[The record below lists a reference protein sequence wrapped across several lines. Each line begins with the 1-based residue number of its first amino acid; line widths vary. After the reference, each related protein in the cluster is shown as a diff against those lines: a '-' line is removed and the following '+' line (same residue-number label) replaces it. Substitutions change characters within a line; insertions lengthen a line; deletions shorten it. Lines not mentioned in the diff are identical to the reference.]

1 MKLLTSHRPRFPLVR
16 GPVACVLLVLG
27 AGALPAQSVPA
38 ATPEDLARYDTNRN
52 GVLDPAELAAKR
64 TAEAAGTGETIAL
77 SPFEVVA
84 ANTGYF
90 SSNTM
95 SGTRLNS
102 KIEDLGQSITV
113 MTKEQMSDFAMLDI
127 NDIFDHLAGAEGT
140 GSYSA
145 FEVDRTGA
153 VTDNV
158 SLDPNNANRVRGIGS
173 ANIAFGNIATTG
185 RVPVDPLWMDSL
197 ELSRGPN
204 ANIFGL
210 GNSSGTVNQVPSTA
224 NLTRDFTKVEFRG
237 DSYDGWRA
245 SFDAN
250 RMLLKNKLAVRASYA
265 NQHTG
270 FVRKPAGEDARRLSL
285 QVKAQ
290 PFKGTTLALSWY
302 GYKNASQ
309 RPNYTTPRDFI
320 TSWLAAGKPAWNPV
334 TRLITLNGVTYGQ
347 GAGGTLAAGSTTAVT
362 TLPAYF
368 AANDARAVFRIGGP
382 GEAPYWSAPSNN
394 TNATS
399 PLLNVASTIRFL
411 QTAAV
416 NPTSANQPLF
426 ATNAALADKS
436 IYNWEDISLSSGKQ
450 WDDVKTYLAQLDQVF
465 LHTPHQTLAA
475 QVSFMREDAQRV
487 ANLPMGVA
495 SVNGIQGQIYV
506 DPNLVNLD
514 GTPNPYFGRPYLKSS
529 EPYLREQPQLWDTAR
544 AQLAYRLS
552 FAKNQGWTRW
562 LGTQQLLGYV
572 EYKDQQNRQYAYRH
586 TPTSTSI
593 PWIKAQFDAGVPLAN
608 RTTANNRYQV
618 APGNV
623 SRMFEQYYVGST
635 PGGGVEYAPSAF
647 PEGATVPLVWGD
659 AGAWRRD
666 QTQVRFTPSPDGGGS
681 LASQQLIIK
690 TRGGVLQ
697 STFLNDRLVTTF
709 GLRQDKVFSHNAPFA
724 TLTPDLLAY
733 DHAASDQ
740 WLPGWRLAQGRT
752 KTASFVVR
760 PLRDLRF
767 LNAQLNRGSGVSRF
781 LAEAVSS
788 LSLTY
793 NKSDNFIPQGPAVD
807 LFLRPLPNQTGQTRD
822 LGLWMTMLEGRL
834 SVRYNHFK
842 TDQINIRNGDIA
854 TIAQRVLRAD
864 GLNAA
869 DAWNLQDRS
878 TEWITQLNPSFT
890 PAQVKSAVAQTM
902 GLPEATIDALEANI
916 AAGTLS
922 ATQDYVSKGHELEIN
937 LNASRA
943 WTVSASVTQTEAI
956 NQNAG
961 STIEDWIG
969 LRMPVWTK
977 IEDPR
982 FTPAS
987 PGGAGLP
994 VGATGHLLWR
1004 NILGSAFTA
1013 NGYNATNSAATNYTT
1028 FVEGPLAVYR
1038 QLEGRPRPQ
1047 IRKYAAKFNTRYQL
1061 SGLTEH
1067 RILKKMNVGGSLR
1080 WQDKGA
1086 IGFYGVQSLPASIT
1100 ALNPNRPVYTP
1111 AETYV
1116 DLFVGYTTRMFSDR
1130 VRARFQLNVKNVQE
1144 NGGGLQATQAFPD
1157 GTPLAYRIIDPRQ
1170 FILTAS
1176 FEL

>member
-1 MKLLTSHRPRFPLVR
+1 MTSQTGLTSLLR
-16 GPVACVLLVLG
+16 LLVAAQACASIFICSSLRG
-27 AGALPAQSVPA
+27 QVAPATSPTQPK
-38 ATPEDLARYDTNRN
+38 
-52 GVLDPAELAAKR
+52 PAEEVV
-64 TAEAAGTGETIAL
+64 TL
-77 SPFEVVA
+77 SPFEVVSD
-84 ANTGYF
+84 TKGYF
-90 SSNTM
+90 ASNTM

-127 NDIFDHLAGAEGT
+127 NDIFDHLASTEGT
-140 GSYSA
+140 NSFSA

-197 ELSRGPN
+197 EVSRGPN

-224 NLTRDFTKVEFRG
+224 NLTRHFTKVEFRG

-250 RMLLKNKLAVRASYA
+250 RMLLKNKLALRASYA

-290 PFKGTTLALSWY
+290 PFKGTTVAASWY
-302 GYKNASQ
+302 SYKNASQ

-320 TSWLAAGKPAWNPV
+320 TSWIAAGKPAWNPV
-334 TRLITLNGVTYGQ
+334 TRLITLNGVSYGQ
-347 GAGGTLAAGSTTAVT
+347 GAGGTLQAGSTTAIT
-362 TLPAYF
+362 TLPTYF
-368 AANDARAVFRIGGP
+368 TANDARAVFRIGAA
-382 GEAPYWSAPSNN
+382 GEAPYYSAPSNN

-426 ATNAALADKS
+426 ATSAALADKS
-436 IYNWEDISLSSGKQ
+436 IYDWEKISLSSGKQ
-450 WDDVKTYLAQLDQVF
+450 WDNVNTYLAQLDQIF
-465 LHTPHQTLAA
+465 LYTPRQTLAA
-475 QVSFMREDAQRV
+475 QVTFMREDAKRI

-495 SVNGIQGQIYV
+495 SVNGIQGQIYA

-514 GTPNPYFGRPYLKSS
+514 GSPNPYFGRPYLKST
-529 EPYLREQPQLWDTAR
+529 EPFLREQPQLWDTTR
-544 AQLAYRLS
+544 AQLAYRLNL
-552 FAKNQGWTRW
+552 AKNDGWTKW
-562 LGTQQLLGYV
+562 LGTQQLLGYS
-572 EYKDQQNRQYAYRH
+572 EYKDQQSRTYSYRH
-586 TPTSTSI
+586 TPISTTV
-593 PWIKAQFDAGVPLAN
+593 PWIREQFAAGVPLAN
-608 RTTANNRYQV
+608 RTTSNTRYQI

-623 SRMFEQYYVGST
+623 ARMFEQYYVGST
-635 PGGGVEYAPSAF
+635 AGGGVQYAPSNF
-647 PEGATVPLVWGD
+647 PEGVTLPLVWGD
-659 AGAWRRD
+659 AGNWRRD
-666 QTQVRFTPSPDGGGS
+666 PVTVAFTPSPDGGGS
-681 LASQQLIIK
+681 LSSQQLIIK
-690 TRGGVLQ
+690 TLGGVIQ

-709 GLRQDKVFSHNAPFA
+709 GRRQDKVFSHNAPFA

-733 DHAASDQ
+733 DRGPSDE
-740 WLPGWRLAQGRT
+740 WLPGWRLAQGKT

-760 PLRDLRF
+760 PFRDLRF
-767 LNAQLNRGSGVSRF
+767 LNSQVSVGSGIGRF
-781 LAEAVSS
+781 VAEAVSS

-807 LFLRPLPNQTGQTRD
+807 LFLRPLPNQTGKTKD
-822 LGLWMTMLEGRL
+822 MGLWLTTLDGKF

-869 DAWNLQDRS
+869 DAWNLQDRA
-878 TEWITQLNPSFT
+878 TEWITQLNPSFS
-890 PAQVKSAVAQTM
+890 PAQIKTAVAQTM

-922 ATQDYVSKGHELEIN
+922 ATQDYVSQGHEVEIN
-937 LNASRA
+937 LNVSRA
-943 WTVSASVTQTEAI
+943 WTVSASATQTEAI
-956 NQNAG
+956 NKNAG
-961 STIEDWIG
+961 GTIEDWINQ
-969 LRMPVWTK
+969 RMPIWTK
-977 IEDPR
+977 VEDPR
-982 FTPAS
+982 FTQAS
-987 PGGAGLP
+987 PGGATLP

-1004 NILGSAFTA
+1004 NILGANFTA
-1013 NGYNATNSAATNYTT
+1013 SNYNGTNSAATNYTT

-1047 IRKYAAKFNTRYQL
+1047 IRKYAAKFSTRYQL
-1061 SGLTEH
+1061 SGLTDN
-1067 RILKKMNVGGSLR
+1067 RILKNINVGGSVR
-1080 WQDKGA
+1080 WQDKAA
-1086 IGFYGVQSLPASIT
+1086 IGFYGVQSLPATIT
-1100 ALNPNRPVYTP
+1100 ALNPNRPIYSP
-1111 AETYV
+1111 DEAFV
-1116 DLFVGYTTRMFSDR
+1116 DLFVGYTTRMFSDK
-1130 VRARFQLNVKNVQE
+1130 VRARFQLNLRNVQE
-1144 NGGGLQATQAFPD
+1144 SGGGLQATQAFPD
-1157 GTPLAYRIIDPRQ
+1157 GTPLAYRIVDPRQ
-1170 FILTAS
+1170 FILSAS